1 MIAIPVKTNKE
12 NPAVTT
18 LFGKAK
24 WFAYIDGEDVSIEK
38 NDIMSGRAV
47 VEYMVEKG
55 VTKLVFNHMGGNPFM
70 LLQKA
75 KIECYH
81 SGDERILLND
91 VIEKLI
97 EESLVKVDG
106 TNMGDFVEQGNMH
119 NGGGNHDHNHD
130 HHHDH
135 NHNHSHNH

>member
-1 MIAIPVKTNKE
+1 MIAIPVKTDKE

-24 WFAYIDGEDVSIEK
+24 WFAFINGDKVTIEK
-38 NDIMSGRAV
+38 NEIMSGRAV
-47 VEYMVEKG
+47 VEDFVERG
-55 VTKLVFNHMGGNPFM
+55 VTKIVFSHMGGNPFM

-75 KIECYH
+75 KIECFH

-91 VIEKLI
+91 VIEKLKNNQ
-97 EESLVKVDG
+97 LTKVDG
-106 TNMGDFVEQGNMH
+106 ANMADFVEQGNMH
-119 NGGGNHDHNHD
+119 NGGGD

-135 NHNHSHNH
+135 DHDHDHHHSH

>member
-24 WFAYIDGEDVSIEK
+24 WFAYIDGDKVTIEK

-47 VEYMVEKG
+47 VEDMVSRG
-55 VTKLVFNHMGGNPFM
+55 VTKLIFNHMGGNPFM

-75 KIECYH
+75 KIECFH
-81 SGDERILLND
+81 SGDERVLLND
-91 VIEKLI
+91 VIEKLNKN
-97 EESLVKVDG
+97 ELVKVDG
-106 TNMGDFVEQGNMH
+106 TNMADFVEQGNMH
-119 NGGGNHDHNHD
+119 NGGGHGDHNHE
-130 HHHDH
+130 
-135 NHNHSHNH
+135 HSH

>member
-24 WFAYIDGEDVSIEK
+24 WFAYIDGEDVTIEK
-38 NDIMSGRAV
+38 NDIQSGRAV
-47 VEYMVEKG
+47 VEYMVNKG
-55 VTKLVFNHMGGNPFM
+55 VTKLVFSHMGGNPFM

-81 SGDERILLND
+81 SGEDRILLND
-91 VIEKLI
+91 VIEKLKAN
-97 EESLVKVDG
+97 SLVKVDG
-106 TNMGDFVEQGNMH
+106 TNMSDYVEQGNMH
-119 NGGGNHDHNHD
+119 NGGD
-130 HHHDH
+130 HHHS
-135 NHNHSHNH
+135 HSH

>member
-24 WFAYIDGEDVSIEK
+24 WFAIVDGDSFTIEK
-38 NDIMSGRAV
+38 NETESGRAV
-47 VEYMVEKG
+47 VENFVQRGIDK
-55 VTKLVFNHMGGNPFM
+55 VVFSHMGGNPFM

-75 KIECYH
+75 NIECFH
-81 SGDERILLND
+81 AGDERILLSD
-91 VIEKLI
+91 ILEKLHN
-97 EESLVKVDG
+97 EELTKVDG
-106 TNMGDFVEQGNMH
+106 TNMAKYVEQGNMH
-119 NGGGNHDHNHD
+119 NGGGDGEHSHTHDHE

-135 NHNHSHNH
+135 H